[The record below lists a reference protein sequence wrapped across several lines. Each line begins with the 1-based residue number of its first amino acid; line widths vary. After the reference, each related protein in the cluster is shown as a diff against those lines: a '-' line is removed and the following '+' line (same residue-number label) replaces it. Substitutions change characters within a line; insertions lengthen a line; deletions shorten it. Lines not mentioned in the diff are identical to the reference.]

1 MNNTL
6 KEEGATPSVP
16 SANLSRRRPSKPKA
30 KDEAIILPSFL
41 LPSPFTQA
49 KKKRNTKFQSE
60 ARSEK
65 RRTANEKRE
74 AERSCRPSVRPP
86 RPAPAGYGGQRASE
100 RGRQGTE
107 RGGGR
112 QTRSGSERVR
122 VGSVV
127 VNASGRGVWGK
138 GTVVGVI
145 PSGVN
150 PRYYCRRHGW
160 PNVFGKR
167 CDVVW
172 RERYVVMGD
181 DGRRHI
187 PRRVRLAEEV

>member
-1 MNNTL
+1 MNNTP
-6 KEEGATPSVP
+6 KREGD
-16 SANLSRRRPSKPKA
+16 RPS
-30 KDEAIILPSFL
+30 IILPSFL
-41 LPSPFTQA
+41 LPSQDG
-49 KKKRNTKFQSE
+49 KGE
-60 ARSEK
+60 AK
-65 RRTANEKRE
+65 RRSTAKQE
-74 AERSCRPSVRPP
+74 AEKSCRPPCRPP

-100 RGRQGTE
+100 RGRQGTA

-112 QTRSGSERVR
+112 QTRSGLGRIR

-150 PRYYCRRHGW
+150 PRYYCRRRGW

-187 PRRVRLAEEV
+187 PRQVRLAEGV